1 MLLVSGARGIQFNR
15 AIKRIPPRDVELM
28 RKLEASAE
36 RNQQS
41 VADRATFD
49 TLTTMRSRKSWIA
62 KRLASAGLLACTVST
77 EPSTKVTLKIISW
90 PSRLDDPTI
99 N

>member
-49 TLTTMRSRKSWIA
+49 ITH
-62 KRLASAGLLACTVST
+62 
-77 EPSTKVTLKIISW
+77 
-90 PSRLDDPTI
+90 D
-99 N
+99 